1 MIFIKKILL
10 NFYNLFIPRKCLNC
24 GRNLNKTENQV
35 CLDCLQKI
43 PKTHFLYDFEN
54 EANKIFWGRISL
66 NMVASFYYFSKD
78 SILQNLIH
86 QIKYDGKK
94 ELALELG
101 KFLAMDLKK
110 AELYRNIDFI
120 TSVPMHKIKQKNR
133 GYNQSDW
140 IAKGVSEILS
150 IPFIIDILVKHKNTK
165 SQTNKNR
172 LERLENVKSV
182 FSLNSN
188 YNNLENKHIL
198 IIDDVLTT
206 GATLEAC
213 CIELLKIPNAKVSAV
228 TLAIASD

>member
-1 MIFIKKILL
+1 MFPIKKILFD
-10 NFYNLFIPRKCLNC
+10 FYNLFLPRKCLSC

-35 CLDCLQKI
+35 CLDCIQKI
-43 PKTHFLYDFEN
+43 PKTHFFNDFEN
-54 EANKIFWGRISL
+54 PANQIFWGRVNL

-86 QIKYDGKK
+86 QIKYNGKK

-101 KFLAMDLKK
+101 KYLAMDLKK
-110 AELYRNIDFI
+110 SELFKNIDFI
-120 TSVPMHKIKQKNR
+120 TSVPMHKIKQKKR

-140 IAKGVSEILS
+140 VAKGISEILL
-150 IPFIIDILVKHKNTK
+150 ILFIEDILIKHKNTK

-182 FSLNSN
+182 FSLNGN

-213 CIELLKIPNAKVSAV
+213 CIELLKIPNVKVSAV
-228 TLAIASD
+228 TLAIAGD